1 MSVAWAKAEVWGKEV
16 PELRGRNTERARCR
30 LEPGRGGRAKKG
42 EASRRASGT
51 VWLDGE
57 QTAEVR
63 GLRGLKSF
71 KSKSDDFVV
80 NTFTNFEPV
89 KRA

>member
-1 MSVAWAKAEVWGKEV
+1 M
-16 PELRGRNTERARCR
+16 RGRNTKRATSG

-42 EASRRASGT
+42 EAGRGPSGT

-71 KSKSDDFVV
+71 KSKCNHFVV
-80 NTFTNFEPV
+80 NPFTNFEPV